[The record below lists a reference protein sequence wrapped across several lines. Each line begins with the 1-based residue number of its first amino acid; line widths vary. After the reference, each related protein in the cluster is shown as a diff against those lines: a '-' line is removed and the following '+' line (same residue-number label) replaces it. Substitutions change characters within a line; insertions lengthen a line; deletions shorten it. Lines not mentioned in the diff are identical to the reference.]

1 MKNTSQHRIRQKYLQ
16 SQTGDE
22 TVRER
27 HTQQKTI
34 SFTKTMYEK
43 IRKAASEFEASFAE
57 VVRECI
63 NRELDRFID
72 REKKRKQSQRNP

>member
-1 MKNTSQHRIRQKYLQ
+1 M
-16 SQTGDE
+16 
-22 TVRER
+22 RER

-43 IRKAASEFEASFAE
+43 IGKAANDFEVSFAE

-63 NRELDRFID
+63 TRELDKLID